1 MIYSVGERISDKDS
15 FQQIRTGKIITY
27 GVSLKKSYELAK
39 VSREIQFGFNR
50 KQDNQIKTKQ
60 LKLF

>member
-1 MIYSVGERISDKDS
+1 MPKELDS
-15 FQQIRTGKIITY
+15 FQQIRTGKIIKSTMKGFG
-27 GVSLKKSYELAK
+27 GVKKSYELAK